1 MRVFTDTAAEF
12 VPAVERIFGER
23 PRVLDGSRAVL
34 LGYHTASAGRSL
46 LKLQLE
52 AGEREL
58 WLIECRGA
66 LEHRLGYVQVR
77 ASIED
82 ALREAKEVA
91 RRG

>member
-1 MRVFTDTAAEF
+1 MRVFSDNAAEF

-23 PRVLDGSRAVL
+23 PRVLDGSRAVR
-34 LGYHTASAGRSL
+34 LGD

-66 LEHRLGYVQVR
+66 LEHRIAYVQVR
-77 ASIED
+77 GSIED